1 MQLYLITYH
10 SIVVATCAESTTS
23 RALWHCSEI
32 WHILDTFVLDN
43 TCRPNVL
50 NHSFGKQEVETFYE
64 TLTLLVSLD
73 IDIPESIGIEK
84 SLVVK
89 DQC

>member
-1 MQLYLITYH
+1 MCIYTYH
-10 SIVVATCAESTTS
+10 SMTVVTCADSTTS
-23 RALWHCSEI
+23 RALWYCSKI
-32 WHILDTFVLDN
+32 WPILVTFVLHN

-64 TLTLLVSLD
+64 TLTLLVCLD